1 MNSKPC
7 LVGIGIIILKRIDEK
22 FVLKVSD
29 FGLSEDIYAR
39 NYFRQTGLQDSE
51 GETPVKL
58 PVRWMAVESLH
69 DGIFTEKTD
78 VVGTQDSSMISS
90 VMQEYITCSGH
101 LE

>member
-1 MNSKPC
+1 M
-7 LVGIGIIILKRIDEK
+7 
-22 FVLKVSD
+22 LKVSD

-39 NYFRQTGLQDSE
+39 NYFRQTVLQDSE

-78 VVGTQDSSMISS
+78 VVSASRDYMWSMVMISF
-90 VMQEYITCSGH
+90 CSGH